1 MSFENFVKW
10 MELATDLSEKSI
22 KNYLGGI
29 SKIDKDLLETS
40 TSRKSLE
47 AISSINELEN
57 SINKTEK
64 DLDSLGTVNYLASED
79 FESLNERY
87 ENISSNVEELN
98 LTKKAKGLLC

>member
-1 MSFENFVKW
+1 MSFENFLKW

-47 AISSINELEN
+47 AISSINELVVVLRRD
-57 SINKTEK
+57 IFQ
-64 DLDSLGTVNYLASED
+64 GYLAK
-79 FESLNERY
+79 LVVLKKTCCIY
-87 ENISSNVEELN
+87 N
-98 LTKKAKGLLC
+98 LSP